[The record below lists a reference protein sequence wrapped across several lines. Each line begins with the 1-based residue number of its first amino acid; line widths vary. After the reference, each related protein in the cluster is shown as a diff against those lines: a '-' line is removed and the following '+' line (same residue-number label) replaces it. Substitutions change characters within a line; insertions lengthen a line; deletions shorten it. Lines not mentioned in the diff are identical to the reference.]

1 MKKIFALATFFVVL
15 IYTQTFGQLG
25 FGEPK
30 DSTGFE
36 TKINPDFFLLGTFSD
51 YMGRFQYVDRE
62 TQIDRYYP
70 YEETLAKYISDFIFK
85 NYNLKTDF
93 KFSKTR
99 HSEIFSPTL
108 AKQLHDKYF
117 DKNGNFFDELLDTEE
132 KKYSFLLGT
141 YYRYGEQLEG
151 DIYKIQ
157 VVNSP
162 KDKQL
167 YTILKE
173 LDCDKIVY
181 KFLRGYIPTSNI
193 FYFVATPRMIKYF
206 KTIEKEKEVLRKSF
220 LKTMFHEKF
229 EEEKLED
236 LNEKIG
242 EHQRELIKGLKLI
255 FRYPLN

>member
-1 MKKIFALATFFVVL
+1 MKKIFPLTTLFVVL
-15 IYTQTFGQLG
+15 IYTQTFGQSV

-30 DSTGFE
+30 DSANFE

-51 YMGRFQYVDRE
+51 YLGRFHYIDRK
-62 TQIDRYYP
+62 TQIDRYHSH
-70 YEETLAKYISDFIFK
+70 EETLAIYISEFILK
-85 NYNLKTDF
+85 NYQIRVDF
-93 KFSKTR
+93 EFEKGR
-99 HSEIFSPTL
+99 NYEMFSPTL
-108 AKQLHDKYF
+108 AKQMHDKYF
-117 DKNGNFFDELLDTEE
+117 DKNGDLFDETLDTEE
-132 KKYSFLLGT
+132 KKYSFLLGA
-141 YYRYGEQLEG
+141 YYRYGELLDG
-151 DIYKIQ
+151 NIYKIQ
-157 VVNSP
+157 VVNSS

-167 YTILKE
+167 YRILKE